1 MTDMEKV
8 KIHGVPETM
17 MQTLFARAA
26 HSQKKEHKF
35 YDAKAIEIVKQL
47 DYDFSK
53 AEKDAAMSSGVIART
68 ILLDQ
73 MVGAFLEE
81 HPDDNGQ
88 VRWYNL
94 DLPEVIDIRRRF
106 LNEHG
111 RISMIAKSAMDE
123 SWAAEI
129 EDPTGE
135 VLVVIE
141 GLVMYLTEADIKK
154 ILFIICSRFEHTEI
168 IMEIMNPFIMRH
180 MKEKSIEAS
189 KARFTW
195 GLKSGKELENMVSG
209 LTWAEDVSLV
219 EGMKELYPVYKL
231 LGWIQP
237 VKNLSNKLVILRK

>member
-17 MQTLFARAA
+17 LQTLFARAA

-81 HPDDNGQ
+81 HPDATVVNIACGLDTRVYRLDNGQ
-88 VRWYNL
+88 
-94 DLPEVIDIRRRF
+94 
-106 LNEHG
+106 
-111 RISMIAKSAMDE
+111 
-123 SWAAEI
+123 
-129 EDPTGE
+129 
-135 VLVVIE
+135 
-141 GLVMYLTEADIKK
+141 
-154 ILFIICSRFEHTEI
+154 
-168 IMEIMNPFIMRH
+168 
-180 MKEKSIEAS
+180 
-189 KARFTW
+189 ARFTW
-195 GLKSGKELENMVSG
+195 GLKSGKELQSIVSG
-209 LTWAEDVSLV
+209 LTWIEDVSLV

>member
-17 MQTLFARAA
+17 MQTLFAR
-26 HSQKKEHKF
+26 
-35 YDAKAIEIVKQL
+35 
-47 DYDFSK
+47 
-53 AEKDAAMSSGVIART
+53 T

-81 HPDDNGQ
+81 HPDATVVNIACGLDTRVYRLDNGQ

-111 RISMIAKSAMDE
+111 RISMIAKSAMNE
-123 SWAAEI
+123 SWAEEI

-141 GLVMYLTEADIKK
+141 GLVMYLTEADVKK
-154 ILFIICSRFEHTEI
+154 ILFIICSRFEHAEI
-168 IMEIMNPFIMRH
+168 IMEIMCPFIMRH

-195 GLKSGKELENMVSG
+195 GLKSGKELE
-209 LTWAEDVSLV
+209 LSL
-219 EGMKELYPVYKL
+219 
-231 LGWIQP
+231 IH
-237 VKNLSNKLVILRK
+237 I

>member
-81 HPDDNGQ
+81 HPDATVVNIACGLDTRVYRLDNGQ

-94 DLPEVIDIRRRF
+94 DLPETIAIRNQIFAGPAGGDR
-106 LNEHG
+106 HP
-111 RISMIAKSAMDE
+111 
-123 SWAAEI
+123 AAFSE
-129 EDPTGE
+129 
-135 VLVVIE
+135 
-141 GLVMYLTEADIKK
+141 
-154 ILFIICSRFEHTEI
+154 R
-168 IMEIMNPFIMRH
+168 
-180 MKEKSIEAS
+180 
-189 KARFTW
+189 
-195 GLKSGKELENMVSG
+195 
-209 LTWAEDVSLV
+209 TWAYLHDRQVRY
-219 EGMKELYPVYKL
+219 G
-231 LGWIQP
+231 
-237 VKNLSNKLVILRK
+237 

>member
-81 HPDDNGQ
+81 HPDATVVNIACGLDTRVYRLDNGQ

-94 DLPEVIDIRRRF
+94 DLPEVIDIRQVQIVPAN
-106 LNEHG
+106 L
-111 RISMIAKSAMDE
+111 
-123 SWAAEI
+123 
-129 EDPTGE
+129 
-135 VLVVIE
+135 
-141 GLVMYLTEADIKK
+141 
-154 ILFIICSRFEHTEI
+154 
-168 IMEIMNPFIMRH
+168 
-180 MKEKSIEAS
+180 SI
-189 KARFTW
+189 
-195 GLKSGKELENMVSG
+195 
-209 LTWAEDVSLV
+209 
-219 EGMKELYPVYKL
+219 
-231 LGWIQP
+231 IQP
-237 VKNLSNKLVILRK
+237 VDPCIQATGDINNSCIRMFL

>member
-17 MQTLFARAA
+17 MQTLFAR
-26 HSQKKEHKF
+26 
-35 YDAKAIEIVKQL
+35 
-47 DYDFSK
+47 
-53 AEKDAAMSSGVIART
+53 T

-81 HPDDNGQ
+81 HPDATVVNIACGLDTRVYRLDNGQ

-111 RISMIAKSAMDE
+111 RISMIAKSAMNE
-123 SWAAEI
+123 SWAEEI

-141 GLVMYLTEADIKK
+141 GLVMYLTEADVKK
-154 ILFIICSRFEHTEI
+154 ILFIICSRFEHAEI
-168 IMEIMNPFIMRH
+168 IMEIMCPFIMRH
-180 MKEKSIEAS
+180 RRRNRLRPVSSFYLGSEKREGTGEHSVGAYMDRGCEFG
-189 KARFTW
+189 RRDEGT
-195 GLKSGKELENMVSG
+195 VSC
-209 LTWAEDVSLV
+209 L
-219 EGMKELYPVYKL
+219 
-231 LGWIQP
+231 
-237 VKNLSNKLVILRK
+237 